1 MSNDAIVWKLNAMS
15 ELIKGMNADELEVF
29 QADMQDAIDG
39 VIEDWD
45 GR

>member
-1 MSNDAIVWKLNAMS
+1 MTDAIVWKLNSMS
-15 ELIKGMNADELEVF
+15 ELIKDMNADELEVF